1 MNNIKCFSLILFFL
15 VSCGSSDQQL
25 IEGNKL
31 ITPQYEFSAEFFEC
45 NLNEGYTL
53 LNLESFISSL
63 TRSKSSIDEKIY
75 DVGIFFPNSDFENKF
90 MINLKNYSNNNI
102 YELFLNE
109 ISTRGFD
116 QIASCNFKQN
126 NFKGLSVIS
135 SIAENDKSSHSVEIL
150 RCVYNKGFN
159 YGSFRVAIDRFN
171 ITMEALNIPYE
182 ALYLVKNNDEGE
194 FTWINN
200 FYVDNY
206 SDLISSE
213 WISMQVAEDIKQEF
227 SENAKCVDAK
237 SYDVFYI
244 L

>member
-1 MNNIKCFSLILFFL
+1 MYSPKIISLISLILI
-15 VSCGSSDQQL
+15 SCSSENTKQIEANLL
-25 IEGNKL
+25 IEPNF
-31 ITPQYEFSAEFFEC
+31 EFSAEFFEC

-75 DVGIFFPNSDFENKF
+75 DVGVFFPNSDFENKF

-116 QIASCNFKQN
+116 QIASCNFEQN
-126 NFKGLSVIS
+126 NFKGLSLIS

-171 ITMEALNIPYE
+171 IAMEALNIPYE
-182 ALYLVKNNDEGE
+182 ALYLVKNYDEDE

-206 SDLISSE
+206 SDFISSE

-227 SENAKCVDAK
+227 SENAKCIDAK
-237 SYDVFYI
+237 SYDVFYF

>member
-1 MNNIKCFSLILFFL
+1 MYSPKIISLISLILI
-15 VSCGSSDQQL
+15 SCSSENTKQIEANLL
-25 IEGNKL
+25 IEPNF
-31 ITPQYEFSAEFFEC
+31 EFSAEFFEC

-116 QIASCNFKQN
+116 QIASCNFEQN
-126 NFKGLSVIS
+126 NFKGLSLIS

-150 RCVYNKGFN
+150 RCVYNNGFN

-182 ALYLVKNNDEGE
+182 ALYLVKNNDEDE

-206 SDLISSE
+206 SDFISSE

-237 SYDVFYI
+237 SYDVFYF